1 MIYFTSDLHL
11 GHAGIIPACL
21 RPFRDVKDMNETLIA
36 NYNAIVG
43 KNDTVYILGDL
54 SYKVPVEAI
63 PNLLARLKGTKI
75 LIRGNHD
82 NRSCDDLYKYVKDFE
97 RITVEG
103 MDLTLMHY
111 PMLSWPNRRRGAVH
125 LHGHIHASYEYNET
139 NRDLGIRR
147 FDVGIDANNFFPV
160 SAKQIREF
168 FALDD
173 PTTIE
178 RIRDWMDE

>member
-21 RPFRDVKDMNETLIA
+21 RPFATVEEMNETLIR
-36 NYNAIVG
+36 NYNAVVG
-43 KNDTVYILGDL
+43 KEDTVYILGDL
-54 SYKVPVEAI
+54 SYKLSIDEI
-63 PNLLARLKGTKI
+63 PKLLVRLNGKKI

-82 NRSCDDLYKYVKDFE
+82 KRSCDNLYECATDFE
-97 RITVEG
+97 RISVEG
-103 MDLTLMHY
+103 MDITLMHY
-111 PMLSWPNRRRGAVH
+111 PLLTWPNRRRGAVH
-125 LHGHIHASYEYNET
+125 LHGHIHANVEYNET

-173 PTTIE
+173 PASLGKL
-178 RIRDWMDE
+178 RDWMDE